1 MKRRILTSVTLLIAL
16 FLLAC
21 SGSHTTVNKASTS
34 SLSTI
39 AHNEIF
45 DAMQL
50 HTLDNAYEV
59 VRHLRP
65 NLLRV
70 GFSNRMAHNGN
81 HPKVYLDEK
90 YFGEFE
96 SLNHINSRY
105 ITEITYLKHREAH
118 IRFGYGHDAG
128 VFLVSTK

>member
-1 MKRRILTSVTLLIAL
+1 MNLRILASITLLSA
-16 FLLAC
+16 FLIFGC
-21 SGSHTTVNKASTS
+21 SGSNTTVKKASTS

-39 AHNEIF
+39 AHTEIY

-81 HPKVYLDEK
+81 HPKVYLDNK

-96 SLNHINSRY
+96 SLNYINSRF

-118 IRFGYGHDAG
+118 TRFGYGHDAG